1 LGYFITNNSIKF
13 KNNGNLESLS
23 LSNDF
28 LFYESND
35 VIVKFNKNDFSIMEI
50 NFKTDAK
57 ELNLKHAAEMFF
69 LLKSL
74 KNNPIFT

>member
-57 ELNLKHAAEMFF
+57 
-69 LLKSL
+69 
-74 KNNPIFT
+74 